1 MADNHQRIWLITG
14 SSTGFGRSLTE
25 AVLKQGDRVVATARK
40 PEQLEDLGQ
49 QYPETMKT
57 VRLDVTRQR
66 EVREAVEIALS
77 TFGRID
83 VLVNNAGYGTM
94 GAIEEV
100 SDEDIKHQFDTNL
113 FGALNMIRAVLP
125 TLRQQHSGHIL
136 NISSVGGMVSF
147 AGTGIYCATK
157 FALEAVSE
165 ALAQEVKPLGINVT
179 IIEPGAFRTDF
190 SGRSIVTPDQTIPDY
205 AETSGKLI
213 EWNQDI
219 NGNQP
224 GDPEKAAA
232 AMIQVVASEHPP
244 LRLALGED
252 AIQGI
257 EQKLQS
263 VQDELETWKTISL
276 NTAFAGATVSA
287 IGG

>member
-14 SSTGFGRSLTE
+14 SSSGFGRSLTE

-49 QYPETMKT
+49 QYLETMKT